1 MKFFKPGLSWSTRKM
16 LYQQLA
22 SQLDNGR
29 PLVEAMEDFRDRLA
43 RRGRKGLAQAMR
55 EATSC
60 LKDGKTFVQSMGPTL
75 SPMERSVLASGEK
88 AGQLT
93 NSMRL
98 VLDVRDRVT
107 RIQRKVMSYFTAPIV
122 YLITLLAS
130 LYVIGSSVVP
140 PLAQVVPVSKWTG
153 WAYGMYL
160 MGAVA
165 TGWGMVI
172 TVSLLVVLGATVIWS
187 LPRWTGR
194 GRAFC
199 DQYVFPYNVYREV
212 QGFAWLLS
220 FTALLRAGV
229 PDTTALQDQ
238 LTSASPWLASRLR
251 PVMIGLRDGLNLSAA
266 LRRTGLGF
274 PSIGLIDEVA
284 AYMNFPDF
292 PEKIDNVAR
301 DYSEFLERKMMI
313 IGGAIGG
320 VFSMAMFMAFG
331 VITIGANT
339 ISDLITKSV
348 GA

>member
-1 MKFFKPGLSWSTRKM
+1 M

-140 PLAQVVPVSKWTG
+140 PLAQVVPVSAG
-153 WAYGMYL
+153 DEPF
-160 MGAVA
+160 A
-165 TGWGMVI
+165 TNMSFPTTSIAKCRALHGCCR
-172 TVSLLVVLGATVIWS
+172 S
-187 LPRWTGR
+187 PRFCA
-194 GRAFC
+194 RAC
-199 DQYVFPYNVYREV
+199 QTP
-212 QGFAWLLS
+212 
-220 FTALLRAGV
+220 
-229 PDTTALQDQ
+229 PHC
-238 LTSASPWLASRLR
+238 
-251 PVMIGLRDGLNLSAA
+251 
-266 LRRTGLGF
+266 
-274 PSIGLIDEVA
+274 
-284 AYMNFPDF
+284 
-292 PEKIDNVAR
+292 KI
-301 DYSEFLERKMMI
+301 S
-313 IGGAIGG
+313 
-320 VFSMAMFMAFG
+320 
-331 VITIGANT
+331 
-339 ISDLITKSV
+339 
-348 GA
+348 